1 MRDLVLIA
9 LFTVA
14 VLLLP
19 LFVTSGF
26 LLNLVVMTLY
36 LALLGQAWNILA
48 ASAASSPSATRCSSA
63 PAPTPW
69 RSCR

>member
-14 VLLLP
+14 VLLVP

-36 LALLGQAWNILA
+36 LALLGQAWNILGGFGGQFEIGRA
-48 ASAASSPSATRCSSA
+48 
-63 PAPTPW
+63 
-69 RSCR
+69 SCRERVCLLV